1 MIKHQMIFK
10 KIVHVI
16 NNNIVKNNLFPYNI
30 VSISQNIVLL
40 VVGRRWDID
49 YILHVVL
56 AQISPNRPAIWQ
68 HSNGSGWGLVSQSH
82 LSVCYKLFGAFSN
95 WTTELQ

>member
-30 VSISQNIVLL
+30 VSISQNIVLQYEPNNATAKEFYPL
-40 VVGRRWDID
+40 
-49 YILHVVL
+49 ILE
-56 AQISPNRPAIWQ
+56 
-68 HSNGSGWGLVSQSH
+68 
-82 LSVCYKLFGAFSN
+82 KLRAGKWAD
-95 WTTELQ
+95 E